1 MNPGL
6 ANVRKFIQ
14 THDKFII
21 STHESPDPDGIGS
34 EIAFKELLD
43 SLGKTSMIIN
53 GDPTPEKFK
62 FMDPDNK
69 IQIANEELILPA
81 DIHEYVVVVL
91 DTNSFNNTG
100 HAYHVLFDHV
110 DFAFI
115 IDHHEGGEDYI
126 DSHFVKVEASSTS
139 EIVYDILI
147 SFKVDVSPQCALALY
162 AGIIFDTG
170 SFRYKKTSSKTF
182 IVAAYLAEKG
192 IKPHEIY
199 DLVFENNDIA
209 GFLLRSLM
217 LSSVETYFDGR
228 MILMHL
234 TPEMLHETGA
244 NFSQGEANINL
255 PLSVK
260 QVEASVLL
268 KQDING
274 PLKVSMRTKGDL
286 DVADIALKH
295 QGGGHKN
302 AAGFK
307 SPLSR
312 DETRELILKEI
323 GVFFPN

>member
-43 SLGKTSMIIN
+43 SLGKTSIILN
-53 GDPTPEKFK
+53 ADSTPEKFK
-62 FMDPDNK
+62 FIDPDNE
-69 IQIANEELILPA
+69 IRIANEEFTFPEDLE
-81 DIHEYVVVVL
+81 EYVVVVL

-100 HAYHVLFDHV
+100 HVYQILYDHF

-147 SFKVDVSPQCALALY
+147 SFKHDLSTKSARALY

-170 SFRYKKTSSKTF
+170 SFRFKKTSSKTF
-182 IVAAYLAEKG
+182 IVAAFLAEKG

-199 DLVFENNDIA
+199 DLIFENNDIA

-234 TPEMLHETGA
+234 TPEMLRETGA

-260 QVEASVLL
+260 QVEASILL

-286 DVADIALKH
+286 DVADIALKY

-307 SPLSR
+307 SQLTR
-312 DETRELILKEI
+312 DETRELVIKEV
-323 GVFFPN
+323 GKFFAN